1 MSNEIKGPVWDLISA
16 VHAAG
21 CEQQVYQYFSNWM
34 VEHSC
39 NTELENIKLK
49 TSLSLIKDYN
59 DAKWHIKVIDN
70 LTQID

>member
-34 VEHSC
+34 VEHLC
-39 NTELENIKLK
+39 NIELENIKLQS
-49 TSLSLIKDYN
+49 SLGLIRDFN
-59 DAKWHIKVIDN
+59 DEKWHIKLIDN